1 MDKKKGRQDANE
13 FNLRKKGRRD
23 FDTFQKIFFRE
34 TIKNNKGNNK
44 NTTKSLTHK
53 LVLPNGSVAW

>member
-23 FDTFQKIFFRE
+23 LNTFQKIFFRE
-34 TIKNNKGNNK
+34 TIKQ
-44 NTTKSLTHK
+44 
-53 LVLPNGSVAW
+53 